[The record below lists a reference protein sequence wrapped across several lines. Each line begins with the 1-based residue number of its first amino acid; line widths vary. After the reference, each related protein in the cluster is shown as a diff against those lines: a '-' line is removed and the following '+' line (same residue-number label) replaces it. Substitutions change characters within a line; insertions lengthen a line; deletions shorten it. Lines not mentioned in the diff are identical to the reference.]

1 MSGVGTSV
9 AKLVSSSRFFF
20 FFSVRSPV
28 RVESLLQA
36 VAATRRGMRT
46 DGISSSSQAR
56 VKIRESDKSRVLAV
70 TVLRHVVR
78 LARPSRVS
86 SIFRDVY
93 PRASFAWFTKTTR
106 VKSYAAEVIHERLV
120 RTGIEKFDCQIARPK
135 RI

>member
-36 VAATRRGMRT
+36 VAATRRGMREGENKGVRQVSGPSR
-46 DGISSSSQAR
+46 DRAPSCGEAR
-56 VKIRESDKSRVLAV
+56 A
-70 TVLRHVVR
+70 T
-78 LARPSRVS
+78 LARILHISRRVS
-86 SIFRDVY
+86 DSVVCSVY
-93 PRASFAWFTKTTR
+93 ENDKESNRTPL
-106 VKSYAAEVIHERLV
+106 KSSIHERLV
-120 RTGIEKFDCQIARPK
+120 RAGIEKFDCQIARPK

>member
-78 LARPSRVS
+78 LARPSRIS
-86 SIFRDVY
+86 CIFRDVY
-93 PRASFAWFTKTTR
+93 PIASFARFTKTI
-106 VKSYAAEVIHERLV
+106 KSQIV
-120 RTGIEKFDCQIARPK
+120 RR
-135 RI
+135 